1 MGTYLSIAI
10 KYLFC
15 LDISQLSVLRISC
28 PRCKLGASWEA
39 SRCQPWDLG
48 SKTRVAEG
56 ESVKIRIRMPFFLI
70 LVIIVDYCDQ
80 DMGYKKCECED
91 IIPQWIQCN
100 LNDYIYV
107 SSKKT
112 FWVIRSTIL
121 FPGKDGISPA
131 SVANSACNAPPDG
144 VQQLDN
150 DEMVDAWYI
159 IKCTYIYLY
168 M

>member
-1 MGTYLSIAI
+1 MWMGTYLSIAI

-107 SSKKT
+107 SSKKR
-112 FWVIRSTIL
+112 FEWSAQL
-121 FPGKDGISPA
+121 FYFQEKTGYL
-131 SVANSACNAPPDG
+131 
-144 VQQLDN
+144 QL
-150 DEMVDAWYI
+150 AWQTQHAMLPLTGYNNWTMM
-159 IKCTYIYLY
+159 KW
-168 M
+168 